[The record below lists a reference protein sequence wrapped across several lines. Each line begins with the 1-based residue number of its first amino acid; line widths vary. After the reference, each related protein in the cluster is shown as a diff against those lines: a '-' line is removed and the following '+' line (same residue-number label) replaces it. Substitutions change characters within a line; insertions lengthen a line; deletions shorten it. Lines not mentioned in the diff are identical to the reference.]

1 LIYRPRSFYK
11 PWAIFIKTIRRVLFM
26 TEQNTQQTEDLELM
40 DPFYKGLTF
49 RGLTTKDFWQLLKI
63 IKAGGKEAFAAL
75 SEAETNEQ
83 RAMVV
88 IDIGLDYAEKEL
100 AAFLADLAIRGDKP
114 ITVEEYNQGPFDLSL
129 TILEKVQDKN
139 DLAGFFKRA
148 ANFIKKFGTKN

>member
-1 LIYRPRSFYK
+1 
-11 PWAIFIKTIRRVLFM
+11 M

-40 DPFYKGLTF
+40 DPFYQGLKF

-100 AAFLADLAIRGDKP
+100 AAFLADLAFREQEGSKKP
-114 ITVEEYNQGPFDLSL
+114 LTIDEYNQGPFDLSL
-129 TILEKVQDKN
+129 TILEKVQESN

-148 ANFIKKFGTKN
+148 ANFIKKFGAKN